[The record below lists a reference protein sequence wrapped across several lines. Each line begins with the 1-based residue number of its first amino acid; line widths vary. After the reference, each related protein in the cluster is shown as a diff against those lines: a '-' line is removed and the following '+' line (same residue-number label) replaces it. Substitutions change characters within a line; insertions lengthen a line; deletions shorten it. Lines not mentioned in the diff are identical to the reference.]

1 MKQKAWTIN
10 GGVTGVVP
18 SDRLQHSASLI
29 DGGRHAHR
37 DGSSRAA
44 LTPKGNGDVNP
55 TSNGQEV
62 FIVCGAHHQRGEV
75 VVAGRGCGLNGGV
88 EQVGAN
94 VVVKTV
100 NGAGSRTSDRIA
112 AGLTTGGGASTGARK
127 GKGNGYEFNVAAAG
141 FNAEGEGVGITSSR
155 SLADQPAPAHDR
167 FGGGADVVHCNAGAN
182 TDGCRGAV
190 GAAVGAGDGRI
201 DSQAE
206 GTGQREGVEVLVCG
220 HREAADRA
228 CLHIAHQGAGA
239 IAVGDQV
246 IGVDGNGTRDRQRQA
261 LRRFHAKAEGTGAIL
276 GPLGAAGDRQLRR
289 GSA

>member
-1 MKQKAWTIN
+1 MKQKAWTIS

-29 DGGRHAHR
+29 DGGRHSHR
-37 DGSSRAA
+37 DGSSGAA

-62 FIVCGAHHQRGEV
+62 FIVGGAHHQRGEV
-75 VVAGRGCGLNGGV
+75 VGAGRGCGLNGGV

-167 FGGGADVVHCNAGAN
+167 LGGGADVVHCNAGAN

-190 GAAVGAGDGRI
+190 GAAVGVGSCGIDG
-201 DSQAE
+201 QAE
-206 GTGQREGVEVLVCG
+206 GTGQREGVEVLSG
-220 HREAADRA
+220 SHGEAAEGVGT
-228 CLHIAHQGAGA
+228 HVTHQGSGA

-246 IGVDGNGTRDRQRQA
+246 IGVDRDRTSDRQRQP
-261 LRRFHAKAEGTGAIL
+261 LR
-276 GPLGAAGDRQLRR
+276 
-289 GSA
+289 